1 MIIGWLILG
10 NYENATLNINI
21 KLQIKVY
28 MYRLSQL
35 WLSIARC
42 TRRTSQIADYNLPQ
56 LNITLVM
63 TPISIVTIIPLSF
76 THIYEIS
83 NNDLNPELH
92 NKKKS
97 EISPS
102 RKYRCPKRKIH

>member
-1 MIIGWLILG
+1 MMIGWLIIG
-10 NYENATLNINI
+10 NYENATLHKNM
-21 KLQIKVY
+21 KLQ
-28 MYRLSQL
+28 MHRLSQL

-42 TRRTSQIADYNLPQ
+42 TRRISLIADYNLPQ

-83 NNDLNPELH
+83 NNALYPELH

-97 EISPS
+97 EISHS
-102 RKYRCPKRKIH
+102 RKYRCSKRKIH